1 MAGRRFRKP
10 CVILNPKAA
19 SGRAL
24 RRWPLLRP
32 LFEESL
38 GATEALFTEAPGHAI
53 DLSRDALR
61 GGADL
66 IVACG
71 GDGTLSE
78 VVNGYLSAGPDSA
91 AAAALGLCPFGTG
104 GDFRRSA
111 GIPRRPREA
120 IGAMASRQTRLV
132 DACRLRLRGHS
143 GSTVERF
150 CINTASFGMGGEV
163 ATAAKR
169 SFLSSVSGKGA
180 FLWATGLSFLRY
192 RAKQVQLKVGERPEQ
207 AVRIMQVALGNGTYQ
222 GGGMA
227 ICPKAR
233 LDSGRMEITV
243 VEEVGLL
250 TFLMSLRLLYAGT
263 VYTHPKCH
271 HFRARRVAAT
281 SQTKVAIEVDGEAI
295 GTLPLEAEVLP
306 GAVKMAGLD
315 IAATDRPN
323 VSHSGGP

>member
-24 RRWPLLRP
+24 RRWPMLRS
-32 LFEESL
+32 LFEEYL
-38 GATEALFTEAPGHAI
+38 GPTEALFTEAPGHAI
-53 DLSRDALR
+53 ELSRDALE

-78 VVNGYLSAGPDSA
+78 VVNGYLSVGADGA
-91 AAAALGLCPFGTG
+91 AVAAVGLCPFGTG

-111 GIPRRPREA
+111 GVPRQPREA
-120 IGAMASRQTRLV
+120 IAAMASREARLV
-132 DACRLRLRGHS
+132 DACRLQLRSHG
-143 GSTVERF
+143 GSPITRY

-163 ATAAKR
+163 ATAAKEN
-169 SFLSSVSGKGA
+169 FLSSVSGKGA

-192 RAKQVQLKVGERPEQ
+192 RAKPVQLKVGERPAQ
-207 AVRIMQVALGNGTYQ
+207 AVRIMQVAIGNGTYQ

-233 LDSGRMEITV
+233 LDSGRMEITI
-243 VEEVGLL
+243 VEEIGLL
-250 TFLMSLRLLYAGT
+250 TFLMSVRLLYAGT
-263 VYTHPKCH
+263 IYTHPKCH
-271 HFRARRVAAT
+271 HIRARRIAAT
-281 SQTKVAIEVDGEAI
+281 SETKVAIEVDGEAI
-295 GTLPLEAEVLP
+295 GTLPLEAKVLP
-306 GAVKMAGLD
+306 GAVRMAGLG
-315 IAATDRPN
+315 IG
-323 VSHSGGP
+323 GGP